1 MASAPDN
8 SEHDQTP
15 KGGPGDEGLA
25 FDLESLWRIVEA
37 DGPDTAPE
45 DPFVGTVVG
54 GARLLRVI
62 GEGGMGRVYEALQEQ
77 PNRIVA
83 VKLQRPGRLDRESIR
98 RFLRELE
105 LLGSLSHPS
114 LCHVYGAGFHEWG
127 GERLPYFL
135 MEFVRDALPITAFAT
150 LHQLPLRR
158 RLELFGDV
166 CAGVAV
172 AHRAGIVHRDLK
184 ASNVIVGA
192 DGSPKVIDF
201 GVAAAFRGD
210 LHATSLTRS
219 GKLVGTLSATPPEL
233 LASGRPKEI
242 PRSDVWALG
251 VLLHELVLGVSPF
264 RVEFGSVASAIDSI
278 RGYKSAVS
286 VRGRPPLGRALGGVI
301 DTAMAPDP
309 SARFPDAH
317 ALAQSLAGILDRF
330 PPDHECWRIDGSA
343 LFPPREFHR
352 SRRNLAGFGAL
363 GLAAG
368 LTLWFGASLWRYGIV
383 SSDPSPPQDK
393 TEWDS
398 EVAAG
403 SMSPIPLADFR
414 HVLRHVFE
422 PEADTYLVERSRL
435 KKWRE
440 GFSPFGTYWGPED
453 RDVEG
458 VGVWRYDFPRPSRRI
473 HLKCFFSAWDGN
485 DKNVGVIGRGAWA
498 LEWSRDGVEWH
509 ALADHLSPRTYGI
522 NAEFSGYLPDAST
535 GSASLWLRVRLLVEE
550 GWANGSYST
559 AQFLRSSDDA
569 VEPVFVLLV
578 ECEPP
583 EEQPGPSEN

>member
-1 MASAPDN
+1 MASSPD
-8 SEHDQTP
+8 SPEQHHTP
-15 KGGPGDEGLA
+15 KGSPGDEGLA

-37 DGPDTAPE
+37 DGSDTAPE
-45 DPFVGTVVG
+45 DPFVGTIVSGV
-54 GARLLRVI
+54 RLLRVV

-83 VKLQRPGRLDRESIR
+83 VKLQRPGRLDRESTR

-105 LLGSLSHPS
+105 LLGRLSHPS

-135 MEFVRDALPITAFAT
+135 MEFVPEALPITVFAT

-158 RLELFGDV
+158 RLELFRDV

-172 AHRAGIVHRDLK
+172 AHQAGIVHRDLK

-192 DGSPKVIDF
+192 NGAPKVIDF

-219 GKLVGTLSATPPEL
+219 GRLVGTLSATPPEL
-233 LASGRPKEI
+233 LASGHPKEN

-251 VLLHELVLGVSPF
+251 VVLHELVLGNSPF
-264 RVEFGSVASAIDSI
+264 RTDVGSVASAIDSI
-278 RGYKSAVS
+278 RTYKSALS
-286 VRGRPPLGRALGGVI
+286 ARGCAPLGRALGAVI

-309 SARFPDAH
+309 PARFPDAH
-317 ALAQSLAGILDRF
+317 ALAQSLAGILSRF
-330 PPDHECWRIDGSA
+330 PPDHDCWATDGSA
-343 LFPPREFHR
+343 LFPPRDPHR
-352 SRRNLAGFGAL
+352 SRRKLAGIGAL
-363 GLAAG
+363 GLATG
-368 LTLWFGASLWRYGIV
+368 LTVWFGASSWRDGTV
-383 SSDPSPPQDK
+383 SSDASPPQARAEGD
-393 TEWDS
+393 TEV
-398 EVAAG
+398 VAG
-403 SMSPIPLADFR
+403 LMSPIPSPDFR

-435 KKWRE
+435 KRWRE
-440 GFSPFGTYWGPED
+440 RFPPFGTYWGPED

-473 HLKCFFSAWDGN
+473 YLKCFLSAWDGN
-485 DKNVGVIGRGAWA
+485 DRKVGVVGRGAWA

-509 ALADHLSPRTYGI
+509 AIADHLSPRTYGVS
-522 NAEFSGYLPDAST
+522 AEFNGFLPDAST
-535 GSASLWLRVRLLVEE
+535 GSASLWLRLRLLVEE
-550 GWANGSYST
+550 GWANGSYSA
-559 AQFLRSSDDA
+559 AQFLRSSDAA
-569 VEPVFVLLV
+569 VDPVFVLLV

-583 EEQPGPSEN
+583 EGQPGPSAN